1 MEDIGS
7 TMNSRKKAQGFD
19 WFVTLLIVLAVSGLV
34 LAQTGGRRGRDGR
47 NASGQSLAAGAGNSS
62 TWTRA
67 GTFLGE
73 SRPLGNGAIRSW
85 VTLDRNGHPSAIG
98 ATFSEAAL
106 SGLPAGAEG
115 AEYALSLP
123 PQAQGTAFDHIS
135 VDWNAQGHPPAGI
148 YNVSHFDFHF
158 YTITPQERD
167 RITAQGEDVAKSNR
181 QPSAEYMPSGY
192 VMVPDSA
199 IPRMGSHLAN
209 PQARELHGQPFTRT
223 FLYGSYDGR
232 VIFYEPMIARSFLE
246 SKQNVT
252 EYIKLPA
259 RYPKPGYYP
268 TKYSVRYDPKS
279 REYTVS
285 LEGLTL
291 R

>member
-1 MEDIGS
+1 
-7 TMNSRKKAQGFD
+7 MNSRKNRQGFD
-19 WFVTLLIVLAVSGLV
+19 WFVTLVMVFAVSGLV

-47 NASGQSLAAGAGNSS
+47 NASGQSLAVGAGKSS
-62 TWTRA
+62 TPSRA

-85 VTLDRNGHPSAIG
+85 VTLDRNGHPEAIG

-106 SGLPAGAEG
+106 SGLPAGAES
-115 AEYALSLP
+115 AEYLLQLP
-123 PQAQGTAFDHIS
+123 PQAEGTAFDHIN
-135 VDWNAQGHPPAGI
+135 VDWNVNGHPPAGI

-167 RITAQGEDVAKSNR
+167 RITAQGDDVARSNK

-199 IPRMGSHLAN
+199 VPRMGSHLAN
-209 PQARELHGQPFTRT
+209 PQSRELQGQPFTRT
-223 FLYGSYDGR
+223 FLYGSYDGQ

-246 SKQNVT
+246 SRQSVT

-259 RYPKPGYYP
+259 RYSKPGYYP
-268 TKYSVRYDPKS
+268 TRYSVKHDPKTK
-279 REYTVS
+279 EYTVS
-285 LEGLTL
+285 LEGMTL

>member
-1 MEDIGS
+1 
-7 TMNSRKKAQGFD
+7 MNSRKNRQGFD
-19 WFVTLLIVLAVSGLV
+19 WFFTLVIVLAISSLV
-34 LAQTGGRRGRDGR
+34 LAQTGGRRGRGGR
-47 NASGQSLAAGAGNSS
+47 NASGQSLAAGGATSS
-62 TWTRA
+62 TLTRG

-73 SRPLGNGAIRSW
+73 RRSLGNGTVCSW
-85 VTLDRNGHPSAIG
+85 VTLDRNGHPAAIG
-98 ATFSEAAL
+98 VTFSEAAL
-106 SGLPAGAEG
+106 SGLPGGKDG
-115 AEYALSLP
+115 AEYLLQLP
-123 PQAQGTAFDHIS
+123 PQAKDTAFDHIGL
-135 VDWNAQGHPPAGI
+135 DWNASGHPPAGI
-148 YNVSHFDFHF
+148 YNVPHFDFHF
-158 YTITPQERD
+158 YTISPQERD
-167 RITAQGEDVAKSNR
+167 RITAQGDDVAKSNK

-199 IPRMGSHLAN
+199 VPRMGSHLAN
-209 PQARELHGQPFTRT
+209 PQSRELHGHPFTRT

-268 TKYSVRYDPKS
+268 TKYSVKYDPKS
-279 REYTVS
+279 KEYTVT
-285 LEGLTL
+285 LEGMTL